1 MAKKSS
7 KDYFGLDRIVS
18 LVLAI
23 IPFTAWIL
31 GVLTRAKEGKW
42 IAVIIRIF
50 GGYPEGV
57 SYSILLMNLCVPL
70 IDRYT
75 RPKIFGALKKEAKKA

>member
-42 IAVIIRIF
+42 IAVIIRLF
-50 GGYPEGV
+50 GGLLIWVIDLFMMITKG
-57 SYSILLMNLCVPL
+57 SIWRLL
-70 IDRYT
+70 
-75 RPKIFGALKKEAKKA
+75 

>member
-7 KDYFGLDRIVS
+7 KDYFGLDRLVS

-50 GGYPEGV
+50 GGLLIWVIDLFMMITKG
-57 SYSILLMNLCVPL
+57 SIWRLL
-70 IDRYT
+70 
-75 RPKIFGALKKEAKKA
+75 